1 MSVAFRRDSDEEHLE
16 PKFERPI
23 ATGPNLVT
31 PRGLRLIRER
41 VAELELAL
49 ATADEH
55 ARPALE
61 REHRYWRT
69 RLVTAV
75 EPPPPGVDA
84 VMFGSRVRVRIG
96 GAERLLEIVG
106 GDEADPPAGRV
117 AFSAPLARA
126 LIGAGAGDEIAFG
139 TATIRVIALLTDDP
153 DRA

>member
-31 PRGLRLIRER
+31 PRGLRQIRER
-41 VAELELAL
+41 GAELEAAL

-75 EPPPPGVDA
+75 EAPLPGSDA
-84 VMFGSRVRVRIG
+84 IVFGTRVRVRMG
-96 GAERLLEIVG
+96 GAERVLEIVG
-106 GDEADPPAGRV
+106 GDEADPATGRI

-126 LIGAGAGDEIAFG
+126 LIGAGAGEEVPFG
-139 TATIRVIALLTDDP
+139 TATIRVMELFAADP

>member
-1 MSVAFRRDSDEEHLE
+1 MSVAFRRESDEEPLE

-41 VAELELAL
+41 VAELEVTL
-49 ATADEH
+49 ATADAD

-61 REHRYWRT
+61 REHRYWRI

-75 EPPPPGVDA
+75 EPPPPSTDA
-84 VMFGSRVRVRIG
+84 AMFGSRVRVRMN
-96 GAERLLEIVG
+96 GADRLLEIVG
-106 GDEADPPAGRV
+106 GDEANPAAGRI

-126 LIGAGAGDEIAFG
+126 LIGSSEGDRVMFG
-139 TATIRVIALLTDDP
+139 TGTVEVVEIVADDA
-153 DRA
+153 DSA